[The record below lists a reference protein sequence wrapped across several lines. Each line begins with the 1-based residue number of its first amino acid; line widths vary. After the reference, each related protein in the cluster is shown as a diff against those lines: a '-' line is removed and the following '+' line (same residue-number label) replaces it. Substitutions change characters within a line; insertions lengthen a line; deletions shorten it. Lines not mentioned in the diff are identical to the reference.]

1 MFSTL
6 TQKKSLSKTDVAS
19 DGRHSRSIATR
30 QRIVAGFIEL
40 IGEGKVSPTAEQ
52 VALRAG
58 IGLRTVFRHFDD
70 METLYRE
77 VGNYVSML
85 IDQIL
90 QTQLQAPDWQGKL
103 FESIQLRA
111 PLYEKLMP
119 FHIASHVHRHSS
131 PYVEKYMQQLHMLEC
146 AILQIILPSSILKDK
161 PRFEALVQALSNDAW
176 VRLRREQKLSSEA
189 AAKVMQTTAELL
201 TCNTDK

>member
-1 MFSTL
+1 MFTEL
-6 TQKKSLSKTDVAS
+6 TKKKSSIVNEAAA

-30 QRIVAGFIEL
+30 KRIVDGFIEL
-40 IGEGKVSPTAEQ
+40 IGEGIVAPTADQ

-77 VGNYVSML
+77 VGTHVSML
-85 IDQIL
+85 IDQVL
-90 QTQLQAPDWQGKL
+90 QIQLKAPDWQGKL
-103 FESIQLRA
+103 IESIQVRA

-119 FHIASHVHRHSS
+119 FHIASHVHRHTS
-131 PYVEKYMQQLHMLEC
+131 PFVEKYMQQLHMLEC
-146 AILQIILPSSILKDK
+146 AILQIILPNSLLKDR

-176 VRLRREQKLSSEA
+176 VRLRREQNLSSEQA
-189 AAKVMQTTAELL
+189 ARVMQMSAQAL
-201 TCNTDK
+201 THFKE

>member
-1 MFSTL
+1 MFTEL
-6 TQKKSLSKTDVAS
+6 TQKKSMSENDAAA

-30 QRIVAGFIEL
+30 KRIVTGFIEL
-40 IGEGKVSPTAEQ
+40 IAEGIVVPTAEQ

-77 VGNYVSML
+77 VGTHVSML
-85 IDQIL
+85 IDQVL
-90 QTQLQAPDWQGKL
+90 QIPLKAPDWQGKL
-103 FESIQLRA
+103 IESIQVRA

-119 FHIASHVHRHSS
+119 FHIASHVHRHNS
-131 PYVEKYMQQLHMLEC
+131 PFVEKYMQQLHMLEC
-146 AILQIILPSSILKDK
+146 AILQIILPYSILNDR

-176 VRLRREQKLSSEA
+176 VRLRREQKLSSDA
-189 AAKVMQTTAELL
+189 AAKVMQMSAEAL
-201 TCNTDK
+201 THTQE